1 MEQWAGSKLRKYFKA
16 VYCHHAY
23 LTYMQSTLCKMWAG
37 WSSCWIPGRNI
48 NSLRYAD
55 DTTLF
60 AESEEE
66 LKSFLM
72 RVKKETEKAGLK
84 FSIQKVKIII
94 SGPITS
100 RQTYGRKVE
109 TVTDFIFLGS
119 WITADGDRSHEIK
132 IHLFLGRKA
141 MTVY

>member
-1 MEQWAGSKLRKYFKA
+1 MWNAGLDES
-16 VYCHHAY
+16 
-23 LTYMQSTLCKMWAG
+23 QAG
-37 WSSCWIPGRNI
+37 VKSAGRSI
-48 NSLRYAD
+48 NHLRYAD

-66 LKSFLM
+66 PKSFLM

-119 WITADGDRSHEIK
+119 KITVNGNYSYEIK
-132 IHLFLGRKA
+132 RCLLLGRKTMTNLDSVVRRRDITLPTKVCLVKAVVFPLA
-141 MTVY
+141 M